1 MSFDRLNHRWLSL
14 VLLVAVVGC
23 GGNAP
28 KPQQQA
34 EPAGDVVLAAAC
46 PGAHVAYDNLVASN
60 PASQT
65 VFVDQLHELW
75 VAADAD
81 ARDALD
87 PVIAAAKALEAA
99 GRGPN
104 FSTAQDGVYQSIVGL
119 DADCREVGALILH

>member
-1 MSFDRLNHRWLSL
+1 VVVTRAAI
-14 VLLVAVVGC
+14 AVVILLALAGC
-23 GGNAP
+23 GEDAP
-28 KPQQQA
+28 EPKSQV

-75 VAADAD
+75 VASDAD

-87 PVIAAAKALEAA
+87 PVIAAAKTLEAA

-104 FSTAQDGVYQSIVGL
+104 FSAAQDGVYQAVVGL
-119 DADCREVGALILH
+119 DGRCRDVGSLILH